1 MKTTSQLEVHPRKF
15 VSFKLDLAFNLLGSR
30 ANQTIPG
37 HLMKNIDLGLLHRAF
52 SVFLF
57 DPEDGRLLLQQRADE
72 KITFP
77 GKKPSIISPQA
88 YRLTC
93 ILSASTSY
101 VD

>member
-1 MKTTSQLEVHPRKF
+1 M
-15 VSFKLDLAFNLLGSR
+15 
-30 ANQTIPG
+30 IPG

-77 GKKPSIISPQA
+77 GRKPSTISPQA
-88 YRLTC
+88 S
-93 ILSASTSY
+93 I
-101 VD
+101 D